1 MNDQPEMSKKA
12 QELYELARN
21 VAEVRVGSPLSDEL
35 DRKLK
40 AWAQTSAVAEAARMS
55 QDGPAGALRRNAAK
69 AIDEH
74 RARNDAMLRD
84 VLAMPTLSRGPRE
97 DQSLETFAAVIGAA
111 HRRLSS
117 AEPTQPAPE
126 GSRERKIADLGDGLI
141 ALLRFEVDRYV
152 QQTFGPLAER
162 LHAVVDSVQKQVN
175 EKRAQR
181 ARDDASAGDADAKA
195 TSAKAAS
202 AKPAKRDADDRRKR
216 ASKKKFTRVARER

>member
-12 QELYELARN
+12 QELYTLAKK
-21 VAEVRVGSPLSDEL
+21 VAEVRVGSPLNEEL
-35 DRKLK
+35 ERKLK
-40 AWAQTSAVAEAARMS
+40 VWAETCAAAETGRAS

-74 RARNDAMLRD
+74 RARNDALLRD
-84 VLAMPTLSRGPRE
+84 VLAMPTLSRAPRE
-97 DQSLETFAAVIGAA
+97 DQTLDALAAVIGAA
-111 HRRLSS
+111 HRRLSGAES
-117 AEPTQPAPE
+117 AQPAPE
-126 GSRERKIADLGDGLI
+126 GSRERRIADLGDGLI

-181 ARDDASAGDADAKA
+181 ARDDAKADVAG
-195 TSAKAAS
+195 
-202 AKPAKRDADDRRKR
+202 AKPAKRDANERRKR
-216 ASKKKFTRVARER
+216 TAKKKFTRVARER

>member
-1 MNDQPEMSKKA
+1 MSDQPEMSKKA
-12 QELYELARN
+12 QELYELAKN
-21 VAEVRVGSPLSDEL
+21 VAEVRVGAPLSDEL

-40 AWAQTSAVAEAARMS
+40 AWAQTSAIAEAARMS

-74 RARNDAMLRD
+74 RARNDALLRD

-97 DQSLETFAAVIGAA
+97 DQTLETFAAVIGAA

-117 AEPTQPAPE
+117 AEPAQPAPE
-126 GSRERKIADLGDGLI
+126 GSRERRIADLGDGLI

-181 ARDDASAGDADAKA
+181 ARDDAGAGDVGAKV
-195 TSAKAAS
+195 SS

-216 ASKKKFTRVARER
+216 ASKKKFTRAARER

>member
-1 MNDQPEMSKKA
+1 MNDRPEMSKKA
-12 QELYELARN
+12 QELYELAKK
-21 VAEVRVGSPLSDEL
+21 VAEVRVGAPLSEDL

-40 AWAQTSAVAEAARMS
+40 VWAETSAVAEAARMS

-74 RARNDAMLRD
+74 RARNDALLRD

-97 DQSLETFAAVIGAA
+97 DHTLETLAAVIGAA

-117 AEPTQPAPE
+117 AEPAQPAPE
-126 GSRERKIADLGDGLI
+126 GSRERRIADLGDGLI

-162 LHAVVDSVQKQVN
+162 LHGVVDSVQKQVN
-175 EKRAQR
+175 EKSAQR
-181 ARDDASAGDADAKA
+181 ARDEAHAEVYG
-195 TSAKAAS
+195 T
-202 AKPAKRDADDRRKR
+202 KPAKRETNERRQR
-216 ASKKKFTRVARER
+216 AAKKKFTRGARER